1 MRSDD
6 RFRRPKDLEL
16 KDFWDRLEHRLR
28 AEVAETPPRKIRYR
42 SVTRVIRMMARPAL
56 HGSMAMVM
64 VAVVILSGRS
74 APANLEISDQLAVA
88 SVAAGP
94 IWVSVTE
101 MADPQPRR
109 SLVVVSNRRPSRF
122 VKLVSHEAQPM
133 APLPEINSPA
143 TI

>member
-1 MRSDD
+1 MRSDE
-6 RFRRPKDLEL
+6 RFRRPRDLEL

-28 AEVAETPPRKIRYR
+28 TEVANTPPRKIRYR

-64 VAVVILSGRS
+64 VAVVILSGRP
-74 APANLEISDQLAVA
+74 APANLEVSDQLAVA
-88 SVAAGP
+88 SVSAGP

-101 MADPQPRR
+101 MADPLPKH
-109 SLVVVSNRRPSRF
+109 SLVVVNNRRPSRF
-122 VKLVSHEAQPM
+122 VKLVSNEVQPM
-133 APLPEINSPA
+133 APVPEINSVA